1 MKKIIFP
8 LLLLLFVTHIFSQA
22 PTSLTHSKDY
32 YLKKNKNQKTI
43 GWILL
48 GGGFGMVIIT
58 GATYKVQFTGS
69 VGGLPLQ
76 DNQNN
81 NFSNILIATGIGAMA
96 GSIPFFISA
105 HNNKVKAASVAISNQ
120 NIFLPQRNGIVLQA
134 QPTIS
139 LKIPL

>member
-1 MKKIIFP
+1 MDIIRRRFC
-8 LLLLLFVTHIFSQA
+8 
-22 PTSLTHSKDY
+22 
-32 YLKKNKNQKTI
+32 
-43 GWILL
+43 
-48 GGGFGMVIIT
+48 
-58 GATYKVQFTGS
+58 S

-81 NFSNILIATGIGAMA
+81 DFSNALIATGIGAMV

-105 HNNKVKAASVAISNQ
+105 HYNKIKAASVAISNQ
-120 NIFLPQRNGIVLQA
+120 NIFLPQRNAIVLKA